1 MNSQGDLRQM
11 TGETYGAVAE
21 RTQERATDVA
31 ERAHEVAG
39 EAQVKLRE
47 QIDQRSTQLG
57 GQVSASASAL
67 RSGADELHRQGNR
80 AAGDAAQRAAAQA
93 ERLGSYL
100 QTADANRLLADAE
113 DVARRNPWVVVVGGI
128 LAGGAAAR
136 FLKASSSRRFEQ
148 SLGARRFE
156 PSRSGTTQTSP
167 VSGAPL

>member
-1 MNSQGDLRQM
+1 MI
-11 TGETYGAVAE
+11 GETSGTLAE
-21 RTQERATDVA
+21 RTEEKAADVA

-39 EAQVKLRE
+39 AAQVKLRE

-57 GQVSASASAL
+57 GQVSVSASAL
-67 RSGADELHRQGNR
+67 RSGADELYRQGNR
-80 AAGDAAQRAAAQA
+80 AAGDAAQRAAAHA

-113 DVARRNPWVVVVGGI
+113 DVARRNPWVMVVGGI

-156 PSRSGTTQTSP
+156 PSRSGTTMQPSP
-167 VSGAPL
+167 VPGAPL